1 MYSFGYTGTLNTI
14 PTQDKPATSILKLI
28 SSNQG
33 SLVLRGL
40 KKVRDLKRNIS
51 VPPESDK
58 LRFTVGILSPVIPAK
73 KRVFVWTL

>member
-1 MYSFGYTGTLNTI
+1 M
-14 PTQDKPATSILKLI
+14 
-28 SSNQG
+28 
-33 SLVLRGL
+33 LRGP